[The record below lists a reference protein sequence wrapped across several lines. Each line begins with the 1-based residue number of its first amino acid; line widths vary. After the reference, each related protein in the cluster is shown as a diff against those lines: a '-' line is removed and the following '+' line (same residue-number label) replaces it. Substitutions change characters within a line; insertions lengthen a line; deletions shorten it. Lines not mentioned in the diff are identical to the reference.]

1 MAALSV
7 VPAMGHLLKAAPV
20 LQGLHDPQRPW
31 PQTNCAVDLLIE
43 LVAAYGHDPVWMM
56 AFTLIQDFEGDHFS
70 FFKVPSDD
78 LEALYGLSIHELAVW
93 DHLLN
98 HVAEQVARGRVVLIE
113 VDGYHLPDTRGVTYR
128 EQHGKTTIGVYALDT
143 TRRWLAY
150 FHNETRGEL
159 TGDDFDGVMQLL
171 PSQAGLLMPYTEVI
185 KASGQANADP
195 AACALAQLRR
205 HWQRRPVTNPFTAY
219 AEALP
224 AHLDTLASREP
235 AYFHAYAFNTMR
247 QFGANFGLLEAL
259 LLKWSDP
266 GFQAAAACAASLAN
280 EAKVLQF
287 KLARAASRSKF
298 EGLADAVHALAHT
311 HDDLMA
317 NLASSPLIRSG
328 AGCAADV
335 S

>member
-1 MAALSV
+1 MAPQTV
-7 VPAMGHLLKAAPV
+7 VPALAHLLETAPA

-31 PQTNCAVDLLIE
+31 PQTTCAVDLLIE

-78 LEALYGLSIHELAVW
+78 LEALYGLSVHELAVW
-93 DHLLN
+93 DHLVD
-98 HVAEQVARGRVVLIE
+98 HVAEQVARSRVVLIE
-113 VDGYHLPDTRGVTYR
+113 VDGFYLPDTRGVTYR
-128 EQHGKTTIGVYALDT
+128 EQHGKTTIGVYALDKAQ
-143 TRRWLAY
+143 RWLAY

-171 PSQAGLLMPYTEVI
+171 PSQAGLLMPYTEVV
-185 KASGQANADP
+185 KASGRAHADP
-195 AACALAQLRR
+195 AACALAQLQR
-205 HWQRRPVTNPFTAY
+205 HWQRRPATNPFTAY
-219 AEALP
+219 ADALP
-224 AHLDTLASREP
+224 AHLETLASREP

-259 LLKWSDP
+259 LLRWPDA
-266 GFQAAAACAASLAN
+266 GFQAAAACAWTLAN

-287 KLARAASRSKF
+287 KLARAASRRKF
-298 EGLADAVHALAHT
+298 DGLVDAVQALAQT

-317 NLASSPLIRSG
+317 HLASSPLLASSSG
-328 AGCAADV
+328 LDP